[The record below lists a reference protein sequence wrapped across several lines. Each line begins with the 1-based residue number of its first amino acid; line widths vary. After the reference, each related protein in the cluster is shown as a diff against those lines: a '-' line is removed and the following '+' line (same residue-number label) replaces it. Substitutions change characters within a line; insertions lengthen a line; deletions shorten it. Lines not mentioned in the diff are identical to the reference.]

1 MAGDLDWIY
10 ADMAEARREN
20 ELEDDWGNV
29 YPVVCLKCG
38 GVMEVLKP
46 GTAVC
51 LSCDWVAHGQGGIK
65 EL

>member
-1 MAGDLDWIY
+1 MDDLSDQYLDMHY
-10 ADMAEARREN
+10 ARLDN
-20 ELEDDWGNV
+20 ELADDWGNV